1 MKLELSEIYNQYLS
15 EIESDNK
22 SKYQEKNPGK
32 YYRASSAGH
41 CFKKH
46 WFAMNGYEGKEMDE
60 KSRRL
65 LRLGTI
71 VHEDIEKAI
80 NWYSSFNLGKDKSD
94 KRPNLYSDDYF
105 IDFNTEYEVLIEEL
119 NVMGSSDIVA
129 ISNSSVHDI
138 DEASACVIDIKTTH
152 SYKWKMMF
160 GRNKEPKPSRMYELQ
175 LGTYALGVCNQENIK
190 PEDISMYLVYYKKDD
205 SLMKPVE
212 VNNVWMDNAAEYWF
226 TLNETLDMVKEEAD
240 LPRDT
245 LNVPIEQWECRY
257 CQFEPICN

>member
-1 MKLELSEIYNQYLS
+1 MKLELLDIYNQYLS

-46 WFAMNGYEGKEMDE
+46 WYAINGYEGKEMDE

-80 NWYSSFNLGKDKSD
+80 NWYSSQLSGDVSVFEYDVNLH
-94 KRPNLYSDDYF
+94 
-105 IDFNTEYEVLIEEL
+105 TEYEILIKEL
-119 NVMGSSDIVA
+119 NVMGSSDIVVVD
-129 ISNSSVHDI
+129 N
-138 DEASACVIDIKTTH
+138 EKKACVLDIKTTH

-160 GRNKEPKPSRMYELQ
+160 GRNREPKPSSMYELQ
-175 LGTYALGVCNQENIK
+175 LGTYALGVCHQENIK

-205 SLMKPVE
+205 SLMRPVE

-245 LNVPIEQWECRY
+245 LNVPVEQWECRY

>member
-1 MKLELSEIYNQYLS
+1 MLKLELLDIYNQYLS

-46 WFAMNGYEGKEMDE
+46 WYAINGYEGKEMDE

-80 NWYSSFNLGKDKSD
+80 NWYSAVTSLGFEYDVNLH
-94 KRPNLYSDDYF
+94 
-105 IDFNTEYEVLIEEL
+105 TEYEILIKEL
-119 NVMGSSDIVA
+119 NVMGSSDIVVVD
-129 ISNSSVHDI
+129 N
-138 DEASACVIDIKTTH
+138 EKKACVLDIKTTH

-160 GRNKEPKPSRMYELQ
+160 GRNREPKPSSMYELQ
-175 LGTYALGVCNQENIK
+175 LGTYALGVCHQENIK

-205 SLMKPVE
+205 SLMRPVE
-212 VNNVWMDNAAEYWF
+212 VNNVWMDNAAEYWL
-226 TLNETLDMVKEEAD
+226 TLKEVLDMVKEEAD
-240 LPRDT
+240 LPRDS
-245 LNVPIEQWECRY
+245 LNVPVEQWECRY

>member
-1 MKLELSEIYNQYLS
+1 MKLELSKIYNDYLS

-22 SKYQEKNPGK
+22 SKYKEKNPGK

-46 WFAMNGYEGKEMDE
+46 WYSINGYEGKDIDE
-60 KSRRL
+60 KSRSL

-71 VHEDIEKAI
+71 VHEDIQKAI
-80 NWYSSFNLGKDKSD
+80 EAHKEFGYTSKV
-94 KRPNLYSDDYF
+94 
-105 IDFNTEYEVLIEEL
+105 EYAVLIEEL
-119 NVMGSSDIVA
+119 NVMGSADIVVIEDA
-129 ISNSSVHDI
+129 Q
-138 DEASACVIDIKTTH
+138 SACVVDIKTTH

-175 LGTYALGVCNQENIK
+175 LGTYALGVCHQEDIA
-190 PEDISMYLVYYKKDD
+190 PEDISMFIVYYKKDD
-205 SLMKPVE
+205 SLMRPVE
-212 VNNVWMDNAAEYWF
+212 VNNAWMDNAAEYWIS
-226 TLNETLDMVKEEAD
+226 LKETLDMVKDESD

-245 LNVPIEQWECRY
+245 FNVPVEQWECRY

>member
-32 YYRASSAGH
+32 YYRASSAGS

-46 WFAMNGYEGKEMDE
+46 WFAINGYEGKELDE

-80 NWYSSFNLGKDKSD
+80 KWYSLAPNKYGKDI
-94 KRPNLYSDDYF
+94 DDYF
-105 IDFNTEYEVLIEEL
+105 IDFNTEYEILIEEL

-129 ISNSSVHDI
+129 VTKLHEEENT
-138 DEASACVIDIKTTH
+138 ACVVDIKTTH

-190 PEDISMYLVYYKKDD
+190 PENISMYLVYYKKDD

>member
-1 MKLELSEIYNQYLS
+1 LLKLELLDIYNQYLS

-46 WFAMNGYEGKEMDE
+46 WYAINGYEGKEMDE

-80 NWYSSFNLGKDKSD
+80 NWYSSQLSGDVSVFEYDVNLH
-94 KRPNLYSDDYF
+94 
-105 IDFNTEYEVLIEEL
+105 TEYEILIKEL
-119 NVMGSSDIVA
+119 NVMGSSDIVVVD
-129 ISNSSVHDI
+129 N
-138 DEASACVIDIKTTH
+138 EKKACVLDIKTTH

-160 GRNKEPKPSRMYELQ
+160 GRNREPKPSSMYELQ
-175 LGTYALGVCNQENIK
+175 LGTYALGVCHQENIK

-205 SLMKPVE
+205 SLMRPVE
-212 VNNVWMDNAAEYWF
+212 VNNVWMDNAAEYWL
-226 TLNETLDMVKEEAD
+226 TLKEVLDMVKEEAD

-245 LNVPIEQWECRY
+245 LNVPVEQWECRY

>member
-1 MKLELSEIYNQYLS
+1 VERKLLLKLELLDIYNQYLS

-46 WFAMNGYEGKEMDE
+46 WYAINGYEGKEMDE

-80 NWYSSFNLGKDKSD
+80 NWYSSQLSGDVSVFEYDVNLH
-94 KRPNLYSDDYF
+94 
-105 IDFNTEYEVLIEEL
+105 TEYEILIKEL
-119 NVMGSSDIVA
+119 NVMGSSDIVVVD
-129 ISNSSVHDI
+129 N
-138 DEASACVIDIKTTH
+138 EKKACVLDIKTTH

-160 GRNKEPKPSRMYELQ
+160 GRNREPKPSSMYELQ
-175 LGTYALGVCNQENIK
+175 LGTYALGVCHQENIK

-205 SLMKPVE
+205 SLMRPVE
-212 VNNVWMDNAAEYWF
+212 VNNVWMDNAAEYWL
-226 TLNETLDMVKEEAD
+226 TLKEVLDMVKEEAD

-245 LNVPIEQWECRY
+245 LNVPVEQWECRY

>member
-1 MKLELSEIYNQYLS
+1 MKLELSKIYNDYLS

-22 SKYQEKNPGK
+22 SKYKKKNPGK

-46 WFAMNGYEGKEMDE
+46 WYSINGYEGKDIDE

-71 VHEDIEKAI
+71 VHEDIQKAI
-80 NWYSSFNLGKDKSD
+80 EAHKEFGYTSKV
-94 KRPNLYSDDYF
+94 
-105 IDFNTEYEVLIEEL
+105 EYAVLIEEL
-119 NVMGSSDIVA
+119 NVMGSADIVVIEDA
-129 ISNSSVHDI
+129 Q
-138 DEASACVIDIKTTH
+138 SACVVDIKTTH

-160 GRNKEPKPSRMYELQ
+160 GRNREPKPSRMYEMQ
-175 LGTYALGVCNQENIK
+175 LGTYALGVCHQEDIA
-190 PEDISMYLVYYKKDD
+190 PEDISMFIVYYKKDD
-205 SLMKPVE
+205 SLMRPVE
-212 VNNVWMDNAAEYWF
+212 VNNAWMDNAAEYWIS
-226 TLNETLDMVKEEAD
+226 LKETLDMVKDESD

-245 LNVPIEQWECRY
+245 FNVPVEQWECRY